1 MEIIIQRILFYEAS
15 SKLGK
20 KVTRRVDEKLQRSI
34 SCARDDG
41 PRLARLQRGVTSR
54 YTSRATFFARSSS
67 NFASILH
74 SAKIL
79 DEALPFFHAPSKNRL
94 PPLIRLTRSSGV
106 FHKERNSLLSRV
118 LVTRLTIV
126 VKISPS
132 STRRHLFSI
141 LIRSNSTRK
150 SRGNKVD
157 SKVIRIFLLSYP
169 RTFEPRCGNI
179 RLREKRR
186 KGKGR
191 KKSLE
196 ERHNGKTPRGTR
208 VSTSLESQRAINHQ
222 AANID
227 WQINPEIEA
236 SSRSDQSQSEK

>member
-1 MEIIIQRILFYEAS
+1 MRSEQQSCNESNYRSGRFSQAISLIRGIFMQIIIQRILFYEAS

-54 YTSRATFFARSSS
+54 YASRATFFARSSS

-106 FHKERNSLLSRV
+106 FHKERNSLFSRV

-126 VKISPS
+126 VKILPLVYPKTSVLHPY
-132 STRRHLFSI
+132 
-141 LIRSNSTRK
+141 LIQ
-150 SRGNKVD
+150 
-157 SKVIRIFLLSYP
+157 FYA
-169 RTFEPRCGNI
+169 
-179 RLREKRR
+179 
-186 KGKGR
+186 
-191 KKSLE
+191 KKSW
-196 ERHNGKTPRGTR
+196 K
-208 VSTSLESQRAINHQ
+208 
-222 AANID
+222 
-227 WQINPEIEA
+227 
-236 SSRSDQSQSEK
+236 